1 MHKPFCQPFL
11 LSSIQILCQLY
22 NAKKPN
28 VIADYVLQNPK
39 ICQPTMILWK
49 SIITLPPHTKETI
62 LRYLLLTYYTKPDG
76 KIDEAMAVSKRVKPS
91 DLQTA
96 SVILDFKKLEVVK
109 ASMGGVA
116 VPRDWDRIVSYY
128 HQHYANTIER
138 LLKENGYEIVK
149 DGVPADSDA
158 AKNTAWQN
166 RAGMNLVQCLGP
178 SISNTDAVV

>member
-1 MHKPFCQPFL
+1 
-11 LSSIQILCQLY
+11 
-22 NAKKPN
+22 
-28 VIADYVLQNPK
+28 
-39 ICQPTMILWK
+39 
-49 SIITLPPHTKETI
+49 

-76 KIDEAMAVSKRVKPS
+76 KIDEAMAVSKRVRPS

-149 DGVPADSDA
+149 DGVPVDSDA
-158 AKNTAWQN
+158 AKNTA
-166 RAGMNLVQCLGP
+166 
-178 SISNTDAVV
+178 